1 MSLEHTLRAIAMCWP
16 LSFNFWTILSV
27 NGVISDIIPKDLTQK
42 RHGEE
47 QTSVFSAEQ
56 RCVFAQEFARLDLVI
71 IIEAP
76 GFGGGVEL
84 TSGRQSEPARHPPW
98 LCWVGASSR
107 PS

>member
-47 QTSVFSAEQ
+47 QTSSSSLRV
-56 RCVFAQEFARLDLVI
+56 
-71 IIEAP
+71 P
-76 GFGGGVEL
+76 GL
-84 TSGRQSEPARHPPW
+84 AA
-98 LCWVGASSR
+98 ASS
-107 PS
+107 